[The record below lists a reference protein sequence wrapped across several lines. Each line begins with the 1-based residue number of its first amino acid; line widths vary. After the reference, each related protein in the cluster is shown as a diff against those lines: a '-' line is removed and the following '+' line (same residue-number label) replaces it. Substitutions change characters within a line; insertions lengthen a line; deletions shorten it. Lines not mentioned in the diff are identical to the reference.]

1 MLVFSETMFDNTRMI
16 ERFLLKR
23 LEKTLSFNASVALLG
38 PRQCG
43 KTTLAQCILS
53 KQPAIYLD
61 LESPQDLVRLSDPVA
76 FFSQHEDALFILDE
90 VQHAPHLFKTIRGI
104 IDKNR
109 RNGKKYNQFLFLG
122 SASIDLLKQS
132 SESLAGRISYIE
144 MMGFNCLE
152 LPTQDTKV
160 RNQLWLRGGFPDSYL
175 AASDDDSMEWLE
187 NFIRSYL
194 QRDIPQFGFNIP
206 AERLRRFWTMVAHS
220 QGETLNYSKLASNL
234 GISDKTV
241 ARYLDILVDLFLLK
255 RLEPWHANV
264 KKRLIKSPRFYIR
277 DSGILHKLLAIK
289 SYDDLL
295 SHPVVGKSWEGF
307 VIDNI
312 LSIIP
317 QHITPYFYRTLA
329 GAEIDLLL
337 DISNKEKW
345 AVEIKNNTAPKI
357 RKGFYQACEELNITR
372 KFVIYGG
379 SERFPMAQ
387 NTEAIGIVEFL
398 KEVTKIS

>member
-1 MLVFSETMFDNTRMI
+1 MI
-16 ERFLLKR
+16 ERLLLKR
-23 LEKTLSFNASVALLG
+23 LEKALSINASVALLG

-43 KTTLAQCILS
+43 KTTLAQRILS

-61 LESPQDLVRLSDPVA
+61 LESPQDQAKLNDPVA
-76 FFSQHEDALFILDE
+76 FFSQYEDKLCILDE
-90 VQHAPHLFKTIRGI
+90 VQHTPHLFKTIRGL

-144 MMGFNCLE
+144 MRGFNCLE
-152 LPTQDTKV
+152 LPTQDTKI

-175 AASDDDSMEWLE
+175 ATSDADSMEWLE

-206 AERLRRFWTMVAHS
+206 AERLRRLWTMVAHS
-220 QGETLNYSKLASNL
+220 QGETLNSSKLASNL
-234 GISDKTV
+234 EVSDKTV

-277 DSGILHKLLAIK
+277 DSGILHRLLSIK

-295 SHPVVGKSWEGF
+295 SHPVLGKSWEGF
-307 VIDNI
+307 IIENI

-317 QHITPYFYRTLA
+317 QHVMPYFYRTSA

-337 DISNKEKW
+337 HISNKEKW
-345 AVEIKNNTAPKI
+345 AVEIKNNTVPKI
-357 RKGFYQACEELNITR
+357 KKGFYQACEELSITR
-372 KFVIYGG
+372 KFVIYSGC
-379 SERFPMAQ
+379 ERFPVSN
-387 NTEAIGIVEFL
+387 NTEVIGIVEFL
-398 KEVTKIS
+398 KELGKIS